1 MNCFDLVSV
10 VLDELWNDME
20 GDEHKKSRAVKEE
33 ITNLSINYCAISQN
47 SVIDYS
53 NPVTQFA
60 YIFKYT
66 STHGDYLYQLLK
78 KIKEK
83 YEFPENGCFKM
94 SSLGGGP
101 GSDLIGCL
109 KFFEERKAHDLNFTY
124 NSFDKDKHWSY
135 CWANVS
141 GCITRDDCEARLCKV
156 LSPIFHELDIT
167 DDSEVKRIRK
177 FLNADLYTMLFFM
190 SEVSKKRE
198 DAKAFFDY
206 FFENVNSGSCI
217 AFIDNNME
225 TIFSW
230 FDEYIDERYEVL
242 ASGEDIWF
250 ASANE
255 QKSSVKKYME
265 LLDHAPRIKGD
276 ISYRVVRKL

>member
-1 MNCFDLVSV
+1 
-10 VLDELWNDME
+10 
-20 GDEHKKSRAVKEE
+20 
-33 ITNLSINYCAISQN
+33 
-47 SVIDYS
+47 
-53 NPVTQFA
+53 
-60 YIFKYT
+60 
-66 STHGDYLYQLLK
+66 
-78 KIKEK
+78 
-83 YEFPENGCFKM
+83 M

-167 DDSEVKRIRK
+167 ADSEVKRIRK

-206 FFENVNSGSCI
+206 FFENVNSDSVSHLSIIIWKLFFHGLTSILTRDTRYCKRRGHLVC
-217 AFIDNNME
+217 
-225 TIFSW
+225 FS
-230 FDEYIDERYEVL
+230 
-242 ASGEDIWF
+242 
-250 ASANE
+250 
-255 QKSSVKKYME
+255 Q
-265 LLDHAPRIKGD
+265 
-276 ISYRVVRKL
+276 